1 MSDPQQLP
9 EPEIKKVPAFQ
20 TRHEHPPAK
29 APRRRGVLLA
39 NLGTPD
45 SPDVGDVR
53 RYLGEFL
60 MDRHV
65 LDVPWV
71 LRKLIVNCFI
81 LPFRPKN
88 SAEAYAS
95 IWRDGGS
102 PLLLESE
109 ALQESLMQELGDMP
123 VALGMRYG
131 EPSLA
136 RAVEEL
142 KAANVEEILL
152 VPLYPQHAASTRTTC
167 IEAVEAL
174 MPADIT
180 LSVVPPF
187 FAHADY
193 ISALAATVRPY
204 LEHSYDHLLL
214 SYHGLPERHLTKADP
229 TGNHCLQSGDCC
241 EQASRAHA
249 TCYRHQVFET
259 SRGLRQALGLSRDQ
273 VTTSFQSRLGRLP
286 WLTPYTDAV
295 LKELPGRGVRKLLV
309 ACPAFVAD
317 NLETL
322 EEIGIQG
329 EETFIEAGG
338 DSLELV
344 PCLNADPRWVA
355 TLARWCRAPGSE
367 QPLRVLD

>member
-1 MSDPQQLP
+1 MRDATSSMDPGNRHALTAPIATVAP
-9 EPEIKKVPAFQ
+9 EPGQ
-20 TRHEHPPAK
+20 
-29 APRRRGVLLA
+29 RRGILLA
-39 NLGTPD
+39 NLGTPA
-45 SPDVGDVR
+45 SPAVADVR

-65 LDVPWV
+65 LDVPWL
-71 LRKLIVNCFI
+71 LRKLIVSCFI

-95 IWRDGGS
+95 IWTSEGS

-109 ALQESLMQELGDMP
+109 ALKQALGSSLDDEMP

-136 RAVEEL
+136 SAVAEL
-142 KAANVEEILL
+142 RDAGVDEILL
-152 VPLYPQHAASTRTTC
+152 VALYPQHAASTRTTC

-174 MPADIT
+174 LPAGVRLT
-180 LSVVPPF
+180 VLPPF
-187 FAHADY
+187 YNDPQY
-193 ISALAATVRPY
+193 IDALAASVRPY
-204 LEHSYDHLLL
+204 LAEDWDHLLL

-229 TGNHCLQSGDCC
+229 TGSHCLQSGHCC
-241 EQASRAHA
+241 ETPSPAQA
-249 TCYRHQVFET
+249 TCYRHQVYAT
-259 SRGLRQALGLSRDQ
+259 SSALQAALELPNER

-286 WLTPYTDAV
+286 WLTPYTDQV
-295 LKELPGRGVRKLLV
+295 LKELPTRGVQKLLV

-322 EEIGIQG
+322 EEIAIQG

-338 DSLELV
+338 ESLTMV
-344 PCLNADPRWVA
+344 PCLNADPAWVQV
-355 TLARWCRAPGSE
+355 LADWCAPQNRVE
-367 QPLRVLD
+367 PLRLMN